1 MAVRRIRI
9 PDIAASAQEVELD
22 GRLYRLVFRWNGRM
36 QTWFMD
42 IENGAGVPLTL
53 PAACHA
59 DYTQRPD
66 SATVQAWV
74 NEIYQLLDDEAA
86 YREKARAARAAATPF
101 LVDGRRREIA
111 DAYT

>member
-42 IENGAGVPLTL
+42 IESGAGVPLLQSVRMVLNYPLTFGSDYKSDL
-53 PAACHA
+53 PPGDFFALCPTDRARLDPGRDA
-59 DYTQRPD
+59 F
-66 SATVQAWV
+66 V
-74 NEIYQLLDDEAA
+74 NEDCIQLYYIEA
-86 YREKARAARAAATPF
+86 
-101 LVDGRRREIA
+101 GS
-111 DAYT
+111 